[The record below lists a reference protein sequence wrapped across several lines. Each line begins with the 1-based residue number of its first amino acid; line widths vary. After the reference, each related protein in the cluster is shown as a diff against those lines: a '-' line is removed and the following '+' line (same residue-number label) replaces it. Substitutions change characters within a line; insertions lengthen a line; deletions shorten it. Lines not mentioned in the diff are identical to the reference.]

1 MGLFSFHRVRTE
13 KQLAAALR
21 CTTTYLHQLA
31 ENPKYNSFMVTK
43 PGGGKRLIED
53 PETDLKQVLSH
64 IAYHLQMTYYPIR
77 PAPSHGFIKS
87 PENAESY
94 HIVSNA
100 SAHFGCSYL
109 LNIDLD
115 DFFHQVTEDKVA
127 RIFQSSHFHFDLDC
141 EALLT
146 KMVCYNGRLPM
157 GSPSS
162 PPLSNY
168 AMLLVDDEIEKWA
181 FGQNITYTRYVDD
194 LTFSSIKS
202 IQNQQIAAIKEILA
216 CHRFR
221 PDPEKEKMAGK
232 NDTKEVT
239 GLILTHSGLQL
250 PVDFFD
256 DLNDAIRQTAYISS
270 TLLHLPP
277 DVAYNC
283 LQGMRQSLAGRLAM
297 VKQVYGAHSQ
307 VYHKLAAQVK
317 EVLSHSFNPPPPRW
331 RYNGYQ
337 W

>member
-1 MGLFSFHRVRTE
+1 MKFFGFHRVRTE
-13 KQLAAALR
+13 KQLADSLR
-21 CTTTYLHQLA
+21 CHTTYLHELA
-31 ENPKYNSFMVTK
+31 EKPDYKSFFVAK

-53 PETDLKQVLSH
+53 PETELKQVLSH

-87 PENAESY
+87 PEHAESY

-100 SAHFGCSYL
+100 TAHLGGRYL

-127 RIFQSSHFHFDLDC
+127 RIFQSAHFHFDQDC

-146 KMVCYNGRLPM
+146 KIVCYNGRLPM

-162 PPLSNY
+162 PPLSNF
-168 AMLLVDDEIEKWA
+168 AMMLVDKELEKWA
-181 FGQNITYTRYVDD
+181 LGQNITYTRYVDD
-194 LTFSSIKS
+194 LTFSSSKP
-202 IQNQQIAAIKEILA
+202 IQHQQVAAIKEVLA
-216 CHRFR
+216 SHRFR

-239 GLILTHSGLQL
+239 GLILTNSGLQL
-250 PVDFFD
+250 PVEFFD
-256 DLNDAIRQTAYISS
+256 DLNEAIQQTAYLSG
-270 TLLHLPP
+270 TLLYLPH
-277 DVAYNC
+277 DVAYSC

-307 VYHKLAAQVK
+307 VYHKLSEQIKAVQT
-317 EVLSHSFNPPPPRW
+317 HSYNPPAPRW